1 MDQHQAGLDPHHTF
15 MNVDLLLSDTAK
27 PFIIP
32 IVGLIAGAVMMNVP
46 KVSTVGKL
54 VLYFGAQSFMNI
66 YMGWVM
72 RTHVT

>member
-1 MDQHQAGLDPHHTF
+1 MTDHMQIDPHHSF
-15 MNVDLLLSDTAK
+15 MNVDLMSDTGK

-32 IVGLIAGAVMMNVP
+32 IAGLVVGASMMMIP
-46 KVSTVGKL
+46 KVATTGKL

-72 RTHVT
+72 RT